1 MECKQIG
8 TLTGGVWDKMHE
20 QSRRVYDK
28 SGLSPALNTC
38 GGGGHDIKIAEPKER
53 FFKQAL
59 ETARNNKCEIGDTIN
74 AYNESIDKSG
84 VSPTVTTRPE
94 GFKTAILPI
103 DQTYRIRKLTPLECL
118 RLMGFDDED
127 YEKVQA
133 IGMSDSQI
141 YKQAGN
147 SIVVNVLEKIFEK
160 II

>member
-38 GGGGHDIKIAEPKER
+38 GGGGHDIKIAEPTICASR
-53 FFKQAL
+53 G
-59 ETARNNKCEIGDTIN
+59 RNPENPTSRKAGEHVEQRIEIGP
-74 AYNESIDKSG
+74 SG
-84 VSPTVTTRPE
+84 LSNTLTSVQKDNYVLEP
-94 GFKTAILPI
+94 
-103 DQTYRIRKLTPLECL
+103 QYRIRKLTPLECL

-127 YEKVQA
+127 YEKVRA

-141 YKQAGN
+141 YRQAGN
-147 SIVVNVLEKIFEK
+147 SIVVQVLEEIFK
-160 II
+160 QML